1 MRYRLNFILGFL
13 IFFGHVAL
21 AQQEQSILVDPLA
34 KQLYLYKSANPS
46 ARLFVH
52 YDKNIYTNNETI
64 WFTGYL
70 LTEQGV
76 DVSKHNIMS
85 VALIRNSD
93 SLIVKHQKFL
103 MSTSMSF
110 GSMILPDSMLAGDYH
125 LLASTNRVVNGTP
138 EAIFIQPITIKT
150 NINPSF
156 NAGLKI
162 LEQGVMGVKPNQVLL
177 SATTRDALF
186 LPQPVEVSY
195 RYGQLSKKTK
205 TNASGE
211 VILKLD
217 EQEGIPDPNVYVK
230 LKYGRDSSF
239 LNLSLPITKRK
250 AKVGFYPEGGN
261 LINGIPG
268 RVGVEIKDQQMA
280 VVSLKAQLYKDDI
293 AIDTIET
300 DSYGIG
306 SFLLDPEKGSNYKI
320 KLLHSGFMDTTYSL
334 PPILDKGIGIYI
346 SEAAVKDTLIAKLRT
361 SQKENIFIRVH
372 NFKETFVY
380 NHVHAQSP
388 QTTLI
393 IPLET
398 VPMGLNTLT
407 ISDSLGRP
415 LAERMFF
422 AHYNPTPKLSI
433 SSDQQVYEQ
442 RKKVTLKLKL
452 NDSDSLAIVSVACV
466 QNSRLSSKL
475 NVDIESYTYLASLM
489 TALPPYNTTR
499 GYEDLKY
506 MDNILLVK
514 GWRRYTWQD
523 VIKTKPSDTIKR
535 YDNTTLALQIT
546 GKKQP
551 INEALQIGILS
562 SSGIKL
568 YNTDNKGY
576 FEFKAS
582 DLAVEKEKPVYIFLG
597 EKNKNKYILSI
608 NDPYAKLNKGYL
620 KFFSPEYRALPSAV
634 QNNNVLSLKGN
645 ETAIRLKEVQIT
657 SGNNNSF
664 NSPKGPNDCGD
675 YVCSYNI
682 LNCFNHVG
690 NPNNRPPV
698 PGKTYHMSGG
708 GSIVY
713 QACEPVTINPG
724 MISMDGI
731 YSKKEFYMNDYAEPL
746 EPAFASTIYW
756 SNGIL
761 LNKKE
766 REITFYTSD
775 IIGKFKVIV
784 QGVSTKNVVYGD
796 YTFEVKGK

>member
-1 MRYRLNFILGFL
+1 MRYWLSFILGFL
-13 IFFGHVAL
+13 IFFGNVAL
-21 AQQEQSILVDPLA
+21 AQQEQPILVDHLA
-34 KQLYLYKSANPS
+34 RQLNLYKSVSPS
-46 ARLFVH
+46 VRLFVH
-52 YDKNIYTNNETI
+52 YDKNIYTNNETV

-70 LTEQGV
+70 LTEQGA

-125 LLASTNRVVNGTP
+125 LLASTNRVLNGTP

-177 SATTRDALF
+177 SATTRDARF

-268 RVGVEIKDQQMA
+268 RVGFEIKDQQMG

-293 AIDTIET
+293 VIDTIET

-306 SFLLDPEKGSNYKI
+306 SFLLDPKKGSNYKI
-320 KLLHSGFMDTTYSL
+320 KLLHSGFRDTTYSL

-346 SEAAVKDTLIAKLRT
+346 SESTARDTLIAKLRT
-361 SQKENIFIRVH
+361 SQKENLFIRVH
-372 NFKETFVY
+372 NFKETFIY

-393 IPLET
+393 IPLES
-398 VPMGLNTLT
+398 VPVGLNTLT

-475 NVDIESYTYLASLM
+475 NVDIEGYTYLASLM
-489 TALPPYNTTR
+489 TTLPPYSTTR
-499 GYEDLKY
+499 GYDDQKY

-523 VIKTKPSDTIKR
+523 VMKIKPSDTIKR

-551 INEALQIGILS
+551 IHEALQIGILS

-597 EKNKNKYILSI
+597 EKNKNRYLLSI

-620 KFFSPEYRALPSAV
+620 KFFGPEYRAVPSAV

-657 SGNNNSF
+657 PGNSNSF
-664 NSPKGPNDCGD
+664 NSPKGPNNCGD

-690 NPNNRPPV
+690 NPNNMPPV
-698 PGKTYHMSGG
+698 AGKTYHMSGG

-756 SNGIL
+756 SNGL
-761 LNKKE
+761 FLNKEE

-784 QGVSTKNVVYGD
+784 QGISTKNVVYGD